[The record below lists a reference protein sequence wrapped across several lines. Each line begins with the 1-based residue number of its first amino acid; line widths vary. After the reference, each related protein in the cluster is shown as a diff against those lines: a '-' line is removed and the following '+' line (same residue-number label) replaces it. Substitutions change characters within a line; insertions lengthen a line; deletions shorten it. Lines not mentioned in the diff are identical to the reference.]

1 MSLNDS
7 SRQFTVSKR
16 ALRILVCTTQV
27 PFARGGSELLA
38 EGLRDALRARGHEAD
53 LVALPF
59 SWTPRPNIMRGALA
73 WRLLDLSTVENRP
86 VDLVIATKFPSY
98 AVRHPRKVVWLVHQH
113 RQAYDWYGTALS
125 DWGAQPGDAEARKA
139 LLRLD
144 RRTLGEASKLFA
156 ISRNVA
162 GRLRRGNGLTAET
175 LYPPS
180 HLEPLLTPG
189 PFEPFILSVARLD
202 AAKRVD
208 LLLRALALAPAELRA
223 VIVGHGPERQRL
235 ERLAASLRLGQ
246 RVRFTGFAPDAEVA
260 ALYSRCRAVF
270 YAPVDEDYGLSTIEA
285 FHSGKPVVTTTDAG
299 GVLEFVEDG
308 LSGLVAR
315 PEPEALARCLAAL
328 ADEKTARRLG
338 QANRQRVAAIT
349 WDYAVGKLIGL

>member
-1 MSLNDS
+1 M
-7 SRQFTVSKR
+7 
-16 ALRILVCTTQV
+16 RILICTAQV
-27 PFARGGSELLA
+27 PFTRGGAETLT

-53 LVALPF
+53 IVALPF
-59 SWTPRPNIMRGALA
+59 AWTPRANLLRNALA
-73 WRLLDLSTVENRP
+73 WRLLDLERVDGRP

-125 DWGAQPGDAEARKA
+125 DWGAQEGDAELRRS

-144 RRTLGEASKLFA
+144 RRTLGEATRLFA

-162 GRLRRGNGLTAET
+162 RRLRLSNGLAATT

-180 HLEPLLTPG
+180 HLGPLLHEG

-208 LLLRALALAPAELRA
+208 LLLHALAQAPAELRA
-223 VIVGHGPERQRL
+223 VLAGRGPELPRLQRL
-235 ERLAASLRLGQ
+235 ARKLGIEQ
-246 RVRFTGFAPDAEVA
+246 RVTFAGFVPDEELAT
-260 ALYSRCRAVF
+260 LYSRCRAVY
-270 YAPVDEDYGLSTIEA
+270 YAPVDEDYGLATIEA
-285 FHSGKPVVTTTDAG
+285 FAAGKPVITTTDAG

-308 LSGLVAR
+308 LSGCVAR
-315 PEPEALARCLAAL
+315 PAPGDIARALQQF
-328 ADEKTARRLG
+328 ADESMARHLG
-338 QANRQRVAAIT
+338 ATNPQRVAAIT
-349 WDYAVGKLIGL
+349 WDHVVAQLLQGPGTRDQGSGLPSIA